1 MLNSLR
7 KTFVH
12 FCWLSISFLYHKP
25 KPNALNHVQ
34 LRLPCRRHQCSQE
47 PLWRCHNTNQ
57 ITFGGCTQEI
67 PAERDT
73 IQGGTLSPFLFLLY
87 METLLRW
94 FHAGGRGYKHS
105 CIQDQSPIDTNF
117 ANIISSTSF
126 VNLTSETNTIQD
138 LRVQAR
144 KLTLYSD
151 WVALIVSGKTNV
163 TSALYSPPPKAKKV

>member
-1 MLNSLR
+1 
-7 KTFVH
+7 
-12 FCWLSISFLYHKP
+12 
-25 KPNALNHVQ
+25 
-34 LRLPCRRHQCSQE
+34 
-47 PLWRCHNTNQ
+47 
-57 ITFGGCTQEI
+57 
-67 PAERDT
+67 
-73 IQGGTLSPFLFLLY
+73 